1 MVLLV
6 NPMVMARKSA
16 YVRQDLREFTVSKV
30 SDAVTLHVNLSEE
43 APSGSG
49 LVLERFLCLSIGDV
63 VGFRHACEPRD
74 GALNQASSYDGCM

>member
-30 SDAVTLHVNLSEE
+30 SNAVTLHVNLSDE

-74 GALNQASSYDGCM
+74 GALNQASSCDGCM